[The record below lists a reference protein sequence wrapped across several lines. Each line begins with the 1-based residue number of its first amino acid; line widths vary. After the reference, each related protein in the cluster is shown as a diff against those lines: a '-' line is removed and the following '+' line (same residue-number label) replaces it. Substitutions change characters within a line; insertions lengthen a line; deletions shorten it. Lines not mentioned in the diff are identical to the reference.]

1 MILFKRHSAC
11 VGPVP
16 SHLTLIE
23 AEVLTLTYKILALLL
38 LLLCYHHYFPAH
50 NSCSLLSHPHPVPA
64 MLTSMWSYCSWHIPG
79 KLLLWAFALFFPLPV
94 RPITVSWLLPLLGGF
109 PQFLPSW
116 WTFPWPFHL
125 KLQPHPIVYAPS
137 WLSFSPQHWLPLIMW
152 YLWIGLLLSVSPTK
166 MYGLYFL
173 HLHLIG
179 PREVALQSI
188 YLNTHT

>member
-1 MILFKRHSAC
+1 MCRPSAFSFDINR
-11 VGPVP
+11 GWSPYTDLQD
-16 SHLTLIE
+16 SS
-23 AEVLTLTYKILALLL
+23 LLL

-50 NSCSLLSHPHPVPA
+50 TSCYILSHPHPVPA

-125 KLQPHPIVYAPS
+125 KLQPHPMVYASS
-137 WLSFSPQHWLPLIMW
+137 WLSFSPQH
-152 YLWIGLLLSVSPTK
+152 LLCDT
-166 MYGLYFL
+166 Y
-173 HLHLIG
+173 
-179 PREVALQSI
+179 E
-188 YLNTHT
+188 